1 MCILWTVL
9 WCCGFPTT
17 TEALHLHED
26 GIDAANPGI
35 EECCNLSVPL
45 TLVVTLIEEKKIK
58 IPCSGAQLSS
68 LVVVTVLSIWFRFD
82 S

>member
-1 MCILWTVL
+1 M
-9 WCCGFPTT
+9 
-17 TEALHLHED
+17 
-26 GIDAANPGI
+26 
-35 EECCNLSVPL
+35 SVPL

-82 S
+82 SQD